1 MRFIKLLLLGT
12 VFLPAL
18 SFAQIQVLGFEVGTS
33 TLQQVKA
40 QLATQTKIQDAGTN
54 KFTGGAQFKTDGG
67 GYDIETLS
75 EVFYIFDKDQQ
86 LAGVLMDMGKSRF
99 DEVFNFLSGKYKVTA
114 KQRPF
119 VGDMFARFKAKGVII
134 ELDAP
139 HLGFG
144 MQARYIRDD
153 LYQQFNT
160 QSAQE
165 MQQKKASEKSKF

>member
-1 MRFIKLLLLGT
+1 MRFIKLILLGAM
-12 VFLPAL
+12 FLPAL
-18 SFAQIQVLGFEVGTS
+18 SFAQVLVLGFEVGTS

-40 QLATQTKIQDAGTN
+40 ELAKQTKIQDAGTN
-54 KFTGGAQFKTDGG
+54 KYTGGAQFKTDGG

-75 EVFYIFDKDQQ
+75 EVFYIFDKDQK
-86 LAGVLMDMGKSRF
+86 LAGVLMEMSKNRF
-99 DEVFNFLSGKYKVTA
+99 DEIFNFLSGKYKVTA

-119 VGDMFARFKAKGVII
+119 VGDMFARFKAKGGTI

-139 HLGFG
+139 HLGFN

-153 LYQQFNT
+153 LFQQFNT

-165 MQQKKASEKSKF
+165 TQQKKASEKSKF